1 MITELASPISW
12 DITGG
17 TQTATHESYEVHHA
31 EQAEYAIVTRHLGI
45 MKGGRLISL
54 KQDHERIADVDPAGV
69 EDDVPTTD
77 YTDLLAAEPDGKK
90 QGRVRTDDF
99 EAAFKAIQD
108 RRS

>member
-1 MITELASPISW
+1 MITELTSPISW

-31 EQAEYAIVTRHLGI
+31 AHKRMATVTRHLGI
-45 MKGGRLISL
+45 MKGGRFIGL
-54 KQDHERIADVDPAGV
+54 KQAYERIADVDPVEV

-77 YTDLLAAEPDGKK
+77 YTDLLAANPGGKK
-90 QGRVRTDDF
+90 QGRIRTDDF